1 MEFFITWALILG
13 LLVVPGLINY
23 YVNSYFSPPG
33 TLLAPRLELLAASL
47 TLAFAALVV
56 AVLVVV
62 GVSLGWDELKEEI
75 SDFVQLGLV
84 GFGRDRP
91 IALSGVL
98 SAVSVAHMALLALLG
113 VFRIPSRFVR

>member
-23 YVNSYFSPPG
+23 FVNRYYSPAG
-33 TLLAPRLELLAASL
+33 TTVAPTLELIAASL
-47 TLAFAALVV
+47 TLTFLLLVV

-62 GVSLGWDELKEEI
+62 GISLAWDELKDEL
-75 SDFVQLGLV
+75 SDFVQAGLV
-84 GFGRDRP
+84 GYGQNRP

-98 SAVSVAHMALLALLG
+98 SAVSVGEMALLALLG
-113 VFRIPSRFVR
+113 AFRIPSRFVR